1 MDIGKLLAKF
11 ATFPIAKFSLHRLTK
26 PEGIAEMY
34 LRLAHE
40 SKSTWTYELD
50 LRSASERF

>member
-1 MDIGKLLAKF
+1 
-11 ATFPIAKFSLHRLTK
+11 
-26 PEGIAEMY
+26 MY